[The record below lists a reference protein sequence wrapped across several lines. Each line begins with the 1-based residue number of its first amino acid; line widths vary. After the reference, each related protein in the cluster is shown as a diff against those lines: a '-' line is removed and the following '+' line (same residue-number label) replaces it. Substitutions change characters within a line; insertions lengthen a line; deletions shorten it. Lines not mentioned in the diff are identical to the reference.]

1 MKAKLKLFEILNLDI
16 ELNGF
21 TSSEGEVRVEGLLN
35 QKISHTLKYKLRE
48 DIKKVLEEKKSIL
61 QVQNDLILKYGT
73 EDKNG
78 SFGLDRWI
86 DFENKIINPE
96 FTKYN
101 EEWNQFLTTN
111 EKEIELT
118 DLVLDDLKDVVTKD
132 IYTVLDIY
140 FIKIDE

>member
-21 TSSEGEVRVEGLLN
+21 VSPEGEVRVEGLLN
-35 QKISHTLKYKLRE
+35 QKLSHNLKYKLRE
-48 DIKKVLEEKKSIL
+48 DIKNVLEAKKSIL
-61 QVQNDLILKYGT
+61 QVQNDLIIKYGN

-78 SFGLDRWI
+78 ILGLDRYL
-86 DFENKIINPE
+86 DEENKIINPE
-96 FTKYN
+96 FNKYN

-118 DLVLDDLKDVVTKD
+118 DLTLDDFKDVITKD
-132 IYTVLDIY
+132 IYTVLDVY

>member
-21 TSSEGEVRVEGLLN
+21 VSPEGEVRVEGLLN
-35 QKISHTLKYKLRE
+35 QKLSHNLKYKLRE
-48 DIKKVLEEKKSIL
+48 DIKNVLEAKKSIL
-61 QVQNDLILKYGT
+61 QVQNDLIIKYGNKD
-73 EDKNG
+73 ENG
-78 SFGLDRWI
+78 SFGLDRYL
-86 DFENKIINPE
+86 DEENKIINPE
-96 FTKYN
+96 FNKYN

-118 DLVLDDLKDVVTKD
+118 DLTLDDFKDVITKD
-132 IYTVLDIY
+132 IYTVLDVY

>member
-21 TSSEGEVRVEGLLN
+21 ISPEGEVRVEGLLN
-35 QKISHTLKYKLRE
+35 QKLSHNLKYKLRE
-48 DIKKVLEEKKSIL
+48 DIKNVLEAKKSIL
-61 QVQNDLILKYGT
+61 QVQNDLIIKYGN

-78 SFGLDRWI
+78 ILGLDRYL
-86 DFENKIINPE
+86 DEENKIINPE
-96 FTKYN
+96 FNKYN

-118 DLVLDDLKDVVTKD
+118 DLTLDDFKDVITKD
-132 IYTVLDIY
+132 IYTVLDVY

>member
-21 TSSEGEVRVEGLLN
+21 ISPEGEVRVEGLLN
-35 QKISHTLKYKLRE
+35 QKLSHNLKYKLRE
-48 DIKKVLEEKKSIL
+48 DIKNVLEAKKSIL
-61 QVQNDLILKYGT
+61 QVQNDLISKYGT
-73 EDKNG
+73 TDENG

-86 DFENKIINPE
+86 DFESKIVNPE
-96 FTKYN
+96 FNKYN

-118 DLVLDDLKDVVTKD
+118 DLTLDDFKDVITKD

>member
-21 TSSEGEVRVEGLLN
+21 TSSEGEVRVEGLLK

-48 DIKKVLEEKKSIL
+48 DIKKLLEEKKSIL

-78 SFGLDRWI
+78 NFGLDRWI
-86 DFENKIINPE
+86 DFENKVTNPE
-96 FTKYN
+96 FIKYN
-101 EEWNQFLTTN
+101 EEWNEFLTTN

-140 FIKIDE
+140 FIKTNE